1 MEKNKVIN
9 FQNHPKKELHLTG
22 YLSLPLRVGE
32 HLSLPLRVG
41 ERAWIISNS
50 GIHPTS
56 EVEKIWE
63 VSESGVLFE
72 TKNIIYRL
80 NYITANAKTGVICA

>member
-32 HLSLPLRVG
+32 
-41 ERAWIISNS
+41 RAWIISN

-80 NYITANAKTGVICA
+80 NYTTANAKTGVICA

>member
-22 YLSLPLRVGE
+22 YLSLPLRVGD
-32 HLSLPLRVG
+32 
-41 ERAWIISNS
+41 RAWIT

-63 VSESGVLFE
+63 VSESGILFE

-80 NYITANAKTGVICA
+80 DYTTANAKTGVICA

>member
-32 HLSLPLRVG
+32 
-41 ERAWIISNS
+41 RARNNSNT
-50 GIHPTS
+50 GIHPSS

-63 VSESGVLFE
+63 VSEPGVLFE

-80 NYITANAKTGVICA
+80 NYTTANAKTGVICA

>member
-22 YLSLPLRVGE
+22 YLYAALDCGD
-32 HLSLPLRVG
+32 
-41 ERAWIISNS
+41 RAWIISNS

-63 VSESGVLFE
+63 VSESGILFE

-80 NYITANAKTGVICA
+80 DYTTANAKTGVICA

>member
-22 YLSLPLRVGE
+22 YLSLPLRV
-32 HLSLPLRVG
+32 R

-80 NYITANAKTGVICA
+80 DYTTANAKNGVICA

>member
-32 HLSLPLRVG
+32 H
-41 ERAWIISNS
+41 AWIISNS
-50 GIHPTS
+50 GIHPTY

-63 VSESGVLFE
+63 VSESGILFE

-80 NYITANAKTGVICA
+80 DYTTANAKTGVICA

>member
-32 HLSLPLRVG
+32 
-41 ERAWIISNS
+41 RAWIISNL

-80 NYITANAKTGVICA
+80 DYTTANAKTGVICA

>member
-22 YLSLPLRVGE
+22 YLSLPLRVE
-32 HLSLPLRVG
+32 D
-41 ERAWIISNS
+41 RAWIISNS

-63 VSESGVLFE
+63 VSESGILFE

-80 NYITANAKTGVICA
+80 DYTTANAKTGVICA

>member
-22 YLSLPLRVGE
+22 YLSLPLRVGD
-32 HLSLPLRVG
+32 
-41 ERAWIISNS
+41 RAWIISNS

-56 EVEKIWE
+56 EVEK
-63 VSESGVLFE
+63 SGKYPSQVFCL
-72 TKNIIYRL
+72 KPKISSIALIILRRTQKL
-80 NYITANAKTGVICA
+80 G

>member
-22 YLSLPLRVGE
+22 YLSLPLRVGD
-32 HLSLPLRVG
+32 
-41 ERAWIISNS
+41 RACIISNS

-63 VSESGVLFE
+63 VSESGILFE

-80 NYITANAKTGVICA
+80 DYTTANAKTGVICA

>member
-22 YLSLPLRVGE
+22 YLSLPLRVGD
-32 HLSLPLRVG
+32 
-41 ERAWIISNS
+41 RAWIISNS

-63 VSESGVLFE
+63 VSESGILFE

-80 NYITANAKTGVICA
+80 DYNTANAKTGVICA